1 MAGGGRLR
9 CASRAW
15 GCLSRSCLPP
25 LLPLRRW
32 AKITWP
38 SAGFL
43 LLLLR
48 FPILQPKWRRAPEG
62 LERTQGETQSC
73 RLKLQRTARSGVARC
88 FSRAVLVL
96 RRPCNW
102 KLESGLKEEGDSK
115 EPSSLLTVSHG
126 FVCTAFVPEYRY
138 HSLMHD
144 GTRYRCWCFDVNHIP
159 GRSVD
164 WQAAEHTLS
173 TSATTVYYHAM
184 WLSKRRAL
192 HSIFVHERKQWSMP
206 ARV

>member
-1 MAGGGRLR
+1 MEKLGICNCMGNSFCGLVGAHSGLRGARAAVAGGGRLR

-102 KLESGLKEEGDSK
+102 KLESGLKEEGNSK
-115 EPSSLLTVSHG
+115 EPSSLLTAPWVRVHRFCPRIPVSLID
-126 FVCTAFVPEYRY
+126 A
-138 HSLMHD
+138 
-144 GTRYRCWCFDVNHIP
+144 
-159 GRSVD
+159 
-164 WQAAEHTLS
+164 
-173 TSATTVYYHAM
+173 
-184 WLSKRRAL
+184 
-192 HSIFVHERKQWSMP
+192 
-206 ARV
+206 